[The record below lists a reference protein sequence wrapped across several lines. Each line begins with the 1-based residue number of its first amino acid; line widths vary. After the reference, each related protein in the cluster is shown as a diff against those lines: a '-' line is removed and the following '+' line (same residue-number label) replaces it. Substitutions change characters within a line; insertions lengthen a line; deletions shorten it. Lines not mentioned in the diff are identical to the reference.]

1 MKIFDAKEIFKF
13 AIRIEENGMKF
24 YRYAAVI
31 TDDDEMRKT
40 FNFLASEE
48 VRHKEIFE
56 GLLSEITKDTAFET
70 YPDEY
75 FNYLKTYVD
84 NVIFTDKQFEE
95 AMSDIKDTL
104 STIEFAIKRELDS
117 ILYYHEIKRFVPEK
131 QHNLLD
137 EIIEEER
144 KHYTKLID
152 IKENYT

>member
-48 VRHKEIFE
+48 ARHKEIFE
-56 GLLSEITKDTAFET
+56 GLLSEVTKDTAFET

-104 STIEFAIKRELDS
+104 STIDFAIKRELDS

-152 IKENYT
+152 IKENYA

>member
-1 MKIFDAKEIFKF
+1 MRVFDAKEIFKF

-31 TDDDEMRKT
+31 TDDDEIRKT

-48 VRHKEIFE
+48 ARHKEIFE
-56 GLLSEITKDTAFET
+56 GLLSEVTKDTAFET

-104 STIEFAIKRELDS
+104 SAIDFAIKRELDS

>member
-48 VRHKEIFE
+48 ARHKEIFE
-56 GLLSEITKDTAFET
+56 GLLLEVTKDTAFET

-84 NVIFTDKQFEE
+84 NVVFTDKQFEE
-95 AMSDIKDTL
+95 AMSNVKDTL
-104 STIEFAIKRELDS
+104 GSINFAIKRELDS

-137 EIIEEER
+137 DIIEEER

>member
-31 TDDDEMRKT
+31 TDDDEIRKT

-48 VRHKEIFE
+48 ARHKEIFE
-56 GLLSEITKDTAFET
+56 GLLSEVTKDTAFET

-104 STIEFAIKRELDS
+104 SAIDFAIKRELDS

>member
-48 VRHKEIFE
+48 ARHKEIFE
-56 GLLSEITKDTAFET
+56 GLLSEVTKDTAFET

-84 NVIFTDKQFEE
+84 NVIFTDEQFEE
-95 AMSDIKDTL
+95 AMSNVKDTL
-104 STIEFAIKRELDS
+104 GSINFAIKRELDS
-117 ILYYHEIKRFVPEK
+117 ILYYHEIKKVVPEK
-131 QHNLLD
+131 QYGLID

>member
-56 GLLSEITKDTAFET
+56 GLLSEVTKDTAFET

-95 AMSDIKDTL
+95 AMSNVKDTL
-104 STIEFAIKRELDS
+104 GSINFAIKRELDS
-117 ILYYHEIKRFVPEK
+117 ILYYHEIKRFVQEK

>member
-31 TDDDEMRKT
+31 IDDDEMRKT

-48 VRHKEIFE
+48 ARHKEIFE
-56 GLLSEITKDTAFET
+56 GLLSEVTKDTAFET

-95 AMSDIKDTL
+95 AMSNVKDTL
-104 STIEFAIKRELDS
+104 GSINFAIKRELDS